1 MNNNNN
7 NNGQRASF
15 AFFARTPRTTTD
27 GKGKSSLFSFLLSS
41 DKIVQKIGR
50 KSAKESF
57 YERKQ
62 RALLRSCSFPWSNTD
77 AETRRRRSMSSEKK
91 TRSFSAPRVP
101 SRKTPPPVHAGN
113 KNTSTTQTNG
123 VIFPSSSSLCA
134 GTIKPT
140 KNEDDDLIE
149 TKGKRHCFSRRVK
162 NNSRRRRTP

>member
-7 NNGQRASF
+7 NNNNNGKRASF
-15 AFFARTPRTTTD
+15 AFFARTPITTTD

-77 AETRRRRSMSSEKK
+77 TETRRRRSMSSEK

-113 KNTSTTQTNG
+113 EHVDDTNG
-123 VIFPSSSSLCA
+123 VIFPSSLCA
-134 GTIKPT
+134 GTIKP
-140 KNEDDDLIE
+140 KNEDDLIE
-149 TKGKRHCFSRRVK
+149 TKGKRLLFS
-162 NNSRRRRTP
+162 SR

>member
-1 MNNNNN
+1 M
-7 NNGQRASF
+7 GRGRALF
-15 AFFARTPRTTTD
+15 
-27 GKGKSSLFSFLLSS
+27 SLFFCRPTKLYKKLDVKAQKSPFTSESS
-41 DKIVQKIGR
+41 
-50 KSAKESF
+50 A
-57 YERKQ
+57 
-62 RALLRSCSFPWSNTD
+62 RARSCSFPWSNTD
-77 AETRRRRSMSSEKK
+77 TETRRRRSMSSEK

-123 VIFPSSSSLCA
+123 VIFPSSSLCA

-140 KNEDDDLIE
+140 KNEDDLIE